1 MPSSVADLCR
11 GRPEPWQ
18 TCVVQT
24 CEEHLRTLILLHG
37 FTESADQYSRWWI
50 RQCRNDPLIGPVMSR
65 TRFVFVQSPTREI
78 SCYEDKPQLNAW
90 HDYLT
95 DHGGEGGRP
104 DVEEVI
110 DERHLAECRSRIHR
124 ILDDEIALLDGDAS
138 RVAIG
143 GQSQGGCTSL
153 DAALTYPRLLGG
165 VFVSFGHLYSV
176 SPAPAAKRELRIW
189 AFHGAADGTIASS
202 LASRSF
208 SRLLDAGFRMACLH
222 VAPLLGHCEASRT
235 EIEFFRRALTD
246 FACFGMSPGGFVAHT
261 SGRRSPP
268 LRGDEPLQKRQ
279 ALMIR
284 AR

>member
-1 MPSSVADLCR
+1 MPSSVADLVR

-24 CEEHLRTLILLHG
+24 CDEHLRTLVLLHG
-37 FTESADQYSRWWI
+37 FTESADQFCRQRV
-50 RQCRNDPLIGPVMSR
+50 RQCRGDPLTAALMAR

-78 SCYEDKPQLNAW
+78 SCYGGTKYTAW

-95 DHGGEGGRP
+95 DHGGEGRG

-110 DERHLAECRSRIHR
+110 DERHLAECRARIHR

-165 VFVSFGHLYSV
+165 AFVSFGHLYSCT
-176 SPAPAAKRELRIW
+176 PLPAAKRELRIW
-189 AFHGAADGTIASS
+189 AFHGDGDGIIASS
-202 LASRSF
+202 LVRPHHRHKCHTHTSPRTAAHPF
-208 SRLLDAGFRMACLH
+208 PITPLAGE
-222 VAPLLGHCEASRT
+222 PLLLAAA
-235 EIEFFRRALTD
+235 RRGLQHGLPARG
-246 FACFGMSPGGFVAHT
+246 AVA
-261 SGRRSPP
+261 RP
-268 LRGDEPLQKRQ
+268 LRGV
-279 ALMIR
+279 
-284 AR
+284 